1 MAEQTPVSFLEKV
14 SSGKQNRDGRSC
26 YPQLPSKPIWCL
38 RSQQNLI
45 TPMASLHDWWAP
57 HASLAQFFS
66 FLRLPE
72 LETIFFVLTQS
83 SQSSG
88 STIPSWFGPP
98 ADWVSRLPW
107 ANWQNSPFT
116 GEHWNWLVGWMA
128 PPPNGQDE
136 QLKGSNSYW
145 VKSYSHR
152 FPEKNILWPSKDAPQ
167 VVSGIQAFICSS
179 LQDIIPIV
187 LYQKNYRERGS

>member
-1 MAEQTPVSFLEKV
+1 MSPVTTKSNHSNGELTRLMGPPCLSCAILFISSPARIGNEIFL
-14 SSGKQNRDGRSC
+14 S
-26 YPQLPSKPIWCL
+26 
-38 RSQQNLI
+38 
-45 TPMASLHDWWAP
+45 
-57 HASLAQFFS
+57 
-66 FLRLPE
+66 
-72 LETIFFVLTQS
+72 TQS
-83 SQSSG
+83 SESSG